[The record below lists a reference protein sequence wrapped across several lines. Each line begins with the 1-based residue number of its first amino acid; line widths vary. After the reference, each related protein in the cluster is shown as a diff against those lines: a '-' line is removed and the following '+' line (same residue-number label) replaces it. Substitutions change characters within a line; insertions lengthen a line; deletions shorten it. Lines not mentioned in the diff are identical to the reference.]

1 MKEEEKQKKEEAKR
15 QRRCSPVEG
24 LLVLLDLAARQLVEL
39 GVHVYELVLLLHL
52 LALLELVVDPLSP
65 AEQATEF
72 GVRWHDPLSILSI
85 RIHVDEGEREN
96 SALKAR
102 SFCGDAYECAARGC
116 REQSNESERER
127 ESALVRVAEEYPS
140 AKKQSA
146 RRSETAC
153 TDAAPS
159 VGRRRSDC

>member
-1 MKEEEKQKKEEAKR
+1 MRTNERRKKKEEEAKR
-15 QRRCSPVEG
+15 QRCSPVEG

-85 RIHVDEGEREN
+85 RIHVDEEREN

-102 SFCGDAYECAARGC
+102 
-116 REQSNESERER
+116 
-127 ESALVRVAEEYPS
+127 AL
-140 AKKQSA
+140 
-146 RRSETAC
+146 
-153 TDAAPS
+153 
-159 VGRRRSDC
+159 RRRLRVRGTRLP

>member
-1 MKEEEKQKKEEAKR
+1 MRDVGFRLAVIDILQSRRRRCVQMKEEKKEEAKR

-85 RIHVDEGEREN
+85 RIHVDEREREN

-102 SFCGDAYECAARGC
+102 
-116 REQSNESERER
+116 
-127 ESALVRVAEEYPS
+127 AL
-140 AKKQSA
+140 
-146 RRSETAC
+146 
-153 TDAAPS
+153 
-159 VGRRRSDC
+159 RRRLRVRGTRLP

>member
-1 MKEEEKQKKEEAKR
+1 MKEEKKEEEEAKR

-102 SFCGDAYECAARGC
+102 ALRRRFAECAARGC

-127 ESALVRVAEEYPS
+127 ER
-140 AKKQSA
+140 A
-146 RRSETAC
+146 RLSGWPRNIPPRRNNPH
-153 TDAAPS
+153 AAARPH
-159 VGRRRSDC
+159 VLTRRRA

>member
-1 MKEEEKQKKEEAKR
+1 MKEEKKQKEEAKR

-85 RIHVDEGEREN
+85 RIHVDEEERRN

-102 SFCGDAYECAARGC
+102 ALHGDAYEHAVAVSSQTRV
-116 REQSNESERER
+116 NERER
-127 ESALVRVAEEYPS
+127 ESACQGGRGISLREETIRTPQRDRMY
-140 AKKQSA
+140 
-146 RRSETAC
+146 
-153 TDAAPS
+153 
-159 VGRRRSDC
+159 

>member
-1 MKEEEKQKKEEAKR
+1 MRTNKRRKKKEEEAKR

-65 AEQATEF
+65 AKQATEF

-102 SFCGDAYECAARGC
+102 
-116 REQSNESERER
+116 
-127 ESALVRVAEEYPS
+127 AL
-140 AKKQSA
+140 
-146 RRSETAC
+146 
-153 TDAAPS
+153 
-159 VGRRRSDC
+159 RRRLRVRGTRLP

>member
-1 MKEEEKQKKEEAKR
+1 MKEGKKEEVKR

-72 GVRWHDPLSILSI
+72 GVRWHDPLSIFSI
-85 RIHVDEGEREN
+85 RIHVDEGERKEFRVE
-96 SALKAR
+96 STEL
-102 SFCGDAYECAARGC
+102 CGDALRSARHAVAVSSQT
-116 REQSNESERER
+116 RVNERER
-127 ESALVRVAEEYPS
+127 ESERLSGWPRNIPPRRNNPHAA
-140 AKKQSA
+140 A
-146 RRSETAC
+146 RPHVLT
-153 TDAAPS
+153 
-159 VGRRRSDC
+159 RRRA

>member
-1 MKEEEKQKKEEAKR
+1 MRDVGSRLAVIDILQSRRRRCVQMKEEKKEEEKAKR

-102 SFCGDAYECAARGC
+102 SF
-116 REQSNESERER
+116 
-127 ESALVRVAEEYPS
+127 AETLTSTRLP
-140 AKKQSA
+140 
-146 RRSETAC
+146 
-153 TDAAPS
+153 
-159 VGRRRSDC
+159 